1 MEDYGNQ
8 KLLSQ
13 GIHNFGKKNY
23 TNIEDIRYHHAHVF
37 QALWDQKAGICWV
50 RF

>member
-1 MEDYGNQ
+1 MGDCGNQ

-23 TNIEDIRYHHAHVF
+23 TNMKEHRAHVF
-37 QALWDQKAGICWV
+37 RALWDQEAGICWV